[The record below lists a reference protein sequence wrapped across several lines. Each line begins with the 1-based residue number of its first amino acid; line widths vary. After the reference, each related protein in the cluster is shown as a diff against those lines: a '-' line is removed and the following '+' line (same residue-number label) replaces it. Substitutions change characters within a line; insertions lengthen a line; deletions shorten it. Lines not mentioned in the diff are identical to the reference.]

1 MSKIKQINKVL
12 QEYFELNKSISSIPA
27 KDMMPYFIL
36 AGVFEKDIKNGKPIR
51 EVLRRLDAKNELH
64 QIPFVHAERKESN
77 TNWFFQRNTAS
88 ISITPKVISTKQTIK
103 TISKSSSRKESDEH
117 YVLDLCDEVLGSKGL
132 RQHRFDFLLGDPNAQ
147 GKCTKLPVDSYY
159 PELNLVIEY
168 KEQQHTKSNKF
179 FDKPDLFTVS
189 CVHRGEQRKIYDK
202 RRLEVLPNHG
212 IRVIEIFYSDFNHD
226 SKDRI
231 LRGNGDLER
240 VKKIV
245 KNKKWILLYHLNS
258 Y

>member
-12 QEYFELNKSISSIPA
+12 QEYFEVNKSISVIPA

-36 AGVFEKDIKNGKPIR
+36 TGVFEKDNKNGLPIR
-51 EVLRRLDAKNELH
+51 SILRRLDDKNELYK
-64 QIPFVHAERKESN
+64 IPFVYAERKESN
-77 TNWFFQRNTAS
+77 TNWFFQRNVSA
-88 ISITPKVISTKQTIK
+88 ISIPPKIKSVKQKEKPIY
-103 TISKSSSRKESDEH
+103 KSSSRKDSDEH
-117 YVLDLCDEVLGSKGL
+117 YVLDLCDEVLGRKGL

-147 GKCTKLPVDSYY
+147 GKSAKLPVDSYY

-189 CVHRGEQRKIYDK
+189 GVHRGEQRKIYDK
-202 RRLEVLPNHG
+202 RRLEVLPKHG

-245 KNKKWILLYHLNS
+245 KK
-258 Y
+258 

>member
-12 QEYFELNKSISSIPA
+12 QEYFEVNKSISVIPA

-36 AGVFEKDIKNGKPIR
+36 TGVFEKDNKNGLPIR
-51 EVLRRLDAKNELH
+51 SILRRLDDKNELYK
-64 QIPFVHAERKESN
+64 IPFVYAERKESN
-77 TNWFFQRNTAS
+77 TNWFFQRNVSA
-88 ISITPKVISTKQTIK
+88 ISIPPKIKSVKQKEKPIY
-103 TISKSSSRKESDEH
+103 KSSSRKDSDEH

-147 GKCTKLPVDSYY
+147 GKCAKLPVDSYY

-189 CVHRGEQRKIYDK
+189 GVHRGEQRKIYDE
-202 RRLEVLPNHG
+202 RRLEVLPKHG
-212 IRVIEIFYSDFNHD
+212 KRVVEISYSDFECD
-226 SKDRI
+226 G
-231 LRGNGDLER
+231 RGR
-240 VKKIV
+240 VKRNYNNDL
-245 KNKKWILLYHLNS
+245 KNIKRIIQIKNE
-258 Y
+258 

>member
-12 QEYFELNKSISSIPA
+12 QEYFEVNKSISVIPA

-36 AGVFEKDIKNGKPIR
+36 TGVFEKDNKNGLPIR
-51 EVLRRLDAKNELH
+51 SILRRLDDKNELYK
-64 QIPFVHAERKESN
+64 IPFVYAERKESN
-77 TNWFFQRNTAS
+77 TNWFFQRNVSA
-88 ISITPKVISTKQTIK
+88 ISIPPKIKSVKQKEKPIY
-103 TISKSSSRKESDEH
+103 KSSSRKDSDEH
-117 YVLDLCDEVLGSKGL
+117 YVLDLCDEVLGRKGL

-189 CVHRGEQRKIYDK
+189 GVHRGEQRKIYDQ

-212 IRVIEIFYSDFNHD
+212 IRVVEISYSDFECD
-226 SKDRI
+226 G
-231 LRGNGDLER
+231 RGR
-240 VKKIV
+240 VKRNYNNDL
-245 KNKKWILLYHLNS
+245 KNIKRIIQIKNE
-258 Y
+258 